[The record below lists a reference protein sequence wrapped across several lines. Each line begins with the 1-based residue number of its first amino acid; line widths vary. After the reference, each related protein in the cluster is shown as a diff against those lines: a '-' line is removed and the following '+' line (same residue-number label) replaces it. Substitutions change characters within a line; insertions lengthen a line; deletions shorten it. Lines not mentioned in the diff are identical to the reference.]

1 MAPRTVRS
9 AYGCLASLFQ
19 AAVMQELIQFSPC
32 VLRTRRRELPAV
44 RDKDPAW
51 RDTAI
56 FTPEEVRLLVLDERV
71 PLDRRVFHA
80 LMFLGC
86 ARFGEAAFL
95 RWKHYRPDLR
105 FRPLGCLHILGSYN
119 SRLKRERETKAQR
132 PRKVPVVPLL
142 ARLLAEWKLSGWP
155 LTYGRPLGPEDL
167 IVPDGEPTEHRDASN
182 SLKRFKTDLER
193 LGLRDRRQHDARRTW
208 LSMVLAAG
216 ANETHAKW
224 VAHGPPPTV
233 LADYTTL
240 PWATLC
246 RVVEG
251 LGSVKA
257 TATI

>member
-1 MAPRTVRS
+1 M
-9 AYGCLASLFQ
+9 
-19 AAVMQELIQFSPC
+19 
-32 VLRTRRRELPAV
+32 
-44 RDKDPAW
+44 
-51 RDTAI
+51 
-56 FTPEEVRLLVLDERV
+56 FTPDEVGALVLDGRV

-86 ARFGEAAFL
+86 ARFGEAAYL
-95 RWKHYRPDLR
+95 RWKHYRPDLE
-105 FRPLGCLHILGSYN
+105 PLGCLHILGSYN

-132 PRKVPVVPLL
+132 PRRVPVVPLL
-142 ARLLAEWKLSGWP
+142 ARLLAEWKLSGWASS
-155 LTYGRPLGPEDL
+155 YGRPPGPEDL
-167 IVPDGEPTEHRDASN
+167 IVPDGGPAEHRDASN
-182 SLKRFKTDLER
+182 SLKRFKTDLKA

-251 LGSVKA
+251 LGSVRSA
-257 TATI
+257 ATI